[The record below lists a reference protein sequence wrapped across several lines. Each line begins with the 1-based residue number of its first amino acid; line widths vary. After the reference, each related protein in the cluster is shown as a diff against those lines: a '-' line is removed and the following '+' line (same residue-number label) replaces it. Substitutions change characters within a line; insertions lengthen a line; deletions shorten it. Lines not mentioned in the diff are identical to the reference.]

1 MLATIHHV
9 AGVCPSHLFV
19 TEKVVMEKGTR
30 VQRKDLARFT
40 GSVAKARWK
49 PQEPFSE
56 LYPAIKKG
64 NTRNSS
70 ILLSRK
76 QDLCT

>member
-19 TEKVVMEKGTR
+19 MEKVGGGTR

-49 PQEPFSE
+49 AQEPFSE

-64 NTRNSS
+64 NTRNKHFTFKV
-70 ILLSRK
+70 IHVNRI
-76 QDLCT
+76 